1 MSQEKLLIAAKRHIV
16 QQRRSISFRM
26 ALLWLISLLLIAILS
41 PLIANDKPLMIVI
54 GGQHFFPAFSGEE
67 FISIQEDA
75 LGKLYLNVT
84 DRVALSKQKAR
95 AVYPLIPW
103 HPHKSDMSNADY
115 VAPCDVQFIIGADG
129 NRELL
134 EDSRRH
140 LLGTGKR
147 GEDVLSGLIHGA
159 RISLSVGVFSMIIAG
174 FIGLLMGSLSG
185 YFGDYRLEVPRI
197 RWILILFS
205 LLPAWFYGFQVRS
218 GILKQALSD
227 SVWSFTGSL
236 FLTLVIFIAIM
247 MLFGSAGELFKRSKW
262 LYKKVA
268 VPVDSMISRFM
279 EIFTSMPKMILI
291 ISLAAIAKPS
301 ILNLILIIGFTS
313 WVNIARLTRAEM
325 LRLRE
330 MDFLTAAR
338 GLGFRELHIMIRHG
352 IPNAIGPALVAI
364 SFGVASAI
372 LTESGLSFLGIGVP
386 QDITTWGSMLYAGR
400 QHFDAWWLVVF
411 PGVFI
416 FLTVT
421 SLNLMGDWIH
431 DYRNPASQNHSVN
444 NY

>member
-1 MSQEKLLIAAKRHIV
+1 MLS
-16 QQRRSISFRM
+16 
-26 ALLWLISLLLIAILS
+26 LIAILS
-41 PLIANDKPLMIVI
+41 PLIANDKPLVVVI
-54 GGQHFFPAFSGEE
+54 NGQFFFPAFSGEE
-67 FISIQEDA
+67 FISFQTNAGVRQNI
-75 LGKLYLNVT
+75 NVT
-84 DRVALSKQKAR
+84 DRVTLTKHKAR
-95 AVYPLIPW
+95 TLFPLIPW

-115 VAPCDVQFIIGADG
+115 VAPGELQFALGDDG
-129 NRELL
+129 ILKPMEGWQ
-134 EDSRRH
+134 RH

-174 FIGLLMGSLSG
+174 FLGVLMGSLSG
-185 YFGDYRLEVPRI
+185 YFGDYRVEVPRI
-197 RWILILFS
+197 RWILILIS
-205 LLPAWFYGFQVRS
+205 LLPAWFYGFHMRAE
-218 GILKQALSD
+218 ILKQTLGD
-227 SVWSFTGSL
+227 SVWAFSGSL
-236 FLTLVIFIAIM
+236 FLTLVIFVAIII
-247 MLFGSAGELFKRSKW
+247 FVGSAGELFKRSKW
-262 LYKKVA
+262 LYTKVNL
-268 VPVDSMISRFM
+268 PVDSLISRSM
-279 EIFTSMPKMILI
+279 EIFTSLPKMILI

-330 MDFLTAAR
+330 MEFLTAAR
-338 GLGFRELHIMIRHG
+338 GLGFKEWHIMILHG

-364 SFGVASAI
+364 TFGVASAI

-421 SLNLMGDWIH
+421 AINFVGDWLY
-431 DYRNPASQNHSVN
+431 DYRNPVIPKLFSE
-444 NY
+444 